1 MDDRFNAL
9 PPGVVGLLGFRAP
22 WIPDRYVDNDKAT
35 TESFHEGWFYLGDLG
50 SIDAEGRLS
59 LHGRRDDVI
68 NFGGLKIQPQ
78 DVEPILLEHP
88 DVEDAAV
95 VAISHAMADEMPVAL
110 VVLRRP
116 VTGEALTCFLRSRVD
131 EGLLPTTFIEVPE
144 IFRRADGKILRN
156 RLLAEYGTPPRPST

>member
-1 MDDRFNAL
+1 VDDWFNAL
-9 PPGVVGLLGFRAP
+9 PQGAVGLLGFRAP

-35 TESFHEGWFYLGDLG
+35 TESFHEGWFY
-50 SIDAEGRLS
+50 
-59 LHGRRDDVI
+59 
-68 NFGGLKIQPQ
+68 
-78 DVEPILLEHP
+78 P

-95 VAISHAMADEMPVAL
+95 VAMSHAMAGEMPVAL

-116 VTGEALTCFLRSRVD
+116 VTGEALTRVLRSRVD
-131 EGLLPTTFIEVPE
+131 EGLLPTTFVEVPE